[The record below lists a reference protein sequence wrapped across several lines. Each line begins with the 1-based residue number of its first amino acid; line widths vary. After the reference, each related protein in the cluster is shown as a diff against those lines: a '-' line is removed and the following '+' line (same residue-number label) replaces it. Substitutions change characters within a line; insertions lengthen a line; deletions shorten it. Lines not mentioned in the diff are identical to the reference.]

1 MKQWKC
7 WLWVACSSS
16 LWGKVSTSLWMTI
29 EGGKQI
35 AHSCTVLGADG
46 PFLALSGGQ
55 WGVLSK
61 TLEVIKG
68 NLFLPETSLTTSRSL
83 EEHLWSWTTFWEP
96 LQQNENESICYHY
109 SLLKIAFLLLGMSWF
124 A

>member
-1 MKQWKC
+1 MPTAAQS
-7 WLWVACSSS
+7 WVRMVHS
-16 LWGKVSTSLWMTI
+16 LL
-29 EGGKQI
+29 
-35 AHSCTVLGADG
+35 
-46 PFLALSGGQ
+46 FLVVSGGCS
-55 WGVLSK
+55 LSK

-68 NLFLPETSLTTSRSL
+68 DLFLPETSLTTSRSL